1 MEKTLQCFEA
11 SLEIYLE
18 AAKNITHAPKDASEL
33 RTKHAQSEVNFLRSL
48 FFCKQ

>member
-18 AAKNITHAPKDASEL
+18 AAKNITHAHKDTADT
-33 RTKHAQSEVNFLRSL
+33 RKQHALIEVNL
-48 FFCKQ
+48 FK